1 MLKINKGFTLIELLI
16 VISVLG
22 ILAVAVLSAINPVE
36 QINRSRDTGTRSDAE
51 QLISAIDRY
60 YAGKSFYPWALDA
73 NSDNTALDTLTEITA
88 ADQAF
93 GTDNQ
98 LVLDRLSAG
107 GTAELKATFV
117 NRIVGES
124 NRSLWLYNA
133 GEQGDSTYVCFVPQS
148 ASFRDEAWE
157 RCSNELPD
165 DFPATACPV
174 ENCTDQA
181 DSSED
186 ATDCYICLP

>member
-60 YAGKSFYPWALDA
+60 YAGKSFYPWMTDEDSTGAMAL
-73 NSDNTALDTLTEITA
+73 TPLTVITGA
-88 ADQAF
+88 SQPF
-93 GTDNQ
+93 GDDGEQ
-98 LVLDRLSAG
+98 VLTRLSAG

-117 NRIVGES
+117 NRIVGS
-124 NRSLWLYNA
+124 GRALSLYNN
-133 GEQGDSTYVCFVPQS
+133 GTQGDSTYVCFLPQS
-148 ASFRDEAWE
+148 ASFRDEAWT
-157 RCSNELPD
+157 RCRATLPA
-165 DFPATACPV
+165 DFPPLACP
-174 ENCTDQA
+174 A
-181 DSSED
+181 D
-186 ATDCYICLP
+186 ATCTTAATSQTAVGCFVCLP